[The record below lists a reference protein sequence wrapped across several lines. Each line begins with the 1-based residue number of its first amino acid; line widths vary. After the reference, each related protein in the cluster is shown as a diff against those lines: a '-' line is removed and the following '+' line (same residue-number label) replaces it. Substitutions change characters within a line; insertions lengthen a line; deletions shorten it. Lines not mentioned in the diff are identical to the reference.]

1 VANAPHLVARAG
13 EKRLALRLGDVVEV
27 MRPLPVSTLAG
38 TPSFVLGAAI
48 VRGSAVPVIDA
59 RALLGERPGSSPDAR
74 FVSLRTGERRTVL
87 AVDAVLGVR
96 TLDAD
101 SVPEMPP
108 LLREAGQFVSQ
119 RLGTLDRDLLLVL
132 DAGRLVPEAAW
143 RAMAGADRT

>member
-1 VANAPHLVARAG
+1 VANASHLVARAG

-38 TPSFVLGAAI
+38 TPSFVLGAAV

-74 FVSLRTGERRTVL
+74 FVSLRTGERRAVL

-108 LLREAGQFVSQ
+108 LLQAGEGVSQ
-119 RLGTLDRDLLLVL
+119 RLGALDRDLLLVL